1 MCVCMLE
8 ISKVGS
14 RIVSLTVGFKNEK
27 IWLVQ
32 ESFKIAQKNKIFWI
46 YSCLNEHQ
54 AHNGWDGNS
63 HLLDDR
69 HSDQRKQLPNSSNL
83 HI

>member
-1 MCVCMLE
+1 MRVCMLE

-32 ESFKIAQKNKIFWI
+32 ESFKIAQKNKIF
-46 YSCLNEHQ
+46 
-54 AHNGWDGNS
+54 
-63 HLLDDR
+63 
-69 HSDQRKQLPNSSNL
+69 
-83 HI
+83 